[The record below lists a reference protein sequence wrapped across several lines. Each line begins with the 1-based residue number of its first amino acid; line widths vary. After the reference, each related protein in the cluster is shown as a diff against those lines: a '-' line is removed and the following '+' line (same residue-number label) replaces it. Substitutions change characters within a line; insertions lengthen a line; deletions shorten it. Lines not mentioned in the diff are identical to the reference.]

1 MDVESISWHPGFA
14 EGLRETY
21 IKYSDGLEFKDEFQ
35 LAKEPLRIDVVIV
48 KKRPDLIVDTDTGRI
63 FRGHNIF
70 EYKSP
75 GDYASVSDFQKSCAY
90 VWLYSVESK
99 ADISDITLSFVVT
112 SHPKAL
118 LNYCTEHLSYAVEEK
133 YPGIYYVT
141 GGVVP
146 IQVIVSP
153 KLSGEEALWLGS
165 LRADLNASDMEKL
178 LRVSIERTVY
188 KRRPTFL
195 NVILAA
201 NPNILQEVREM
212 IMTQGLR
219 EALIDLGLAAEWER
233 QGIEQGKIEDA
244 LAMINE
250 GLSIELAA
258 KITGIPAE
266 RLECLLLSGTGNEE

>member
-1 MDVESISWHPGFA
+1 MDNEPISWHPGFA
-14 EGLRETY
+14 EGLRENY
-21 IKYSDGLEFKDEFQ
+21 IKYSDGLEFNSEFQ
-35 LAKEPLRIDVVIV
+35 LAKEPLRIDILVI
-48 KKRPDLIVDTDTGRI
+48 KKRPELVVDTGTGRI

-90 VWLYSVESK
+90 VWLYAVESK
-99 ADISDITLSFVVT
+99 ADILDITLSFVVA

-118 LNYCTEHLSYAVEEK
+118 LGYCTERLGYAVEEK
-133 YPGIYYVT
+133 YPGIHYVT

-153 KLSGEEALWLGS
+153 KLGGEEAIWLGS

-178 LRVSIERTVY
+178 LRVSMERTVY
-188 KRRPTFL
+188 KRRPAFL

-201 NPNILQEVREM
+201 NPKTLREVREM

-219 EALIDLGLAAEWER
+219 EALIDLGLAAEWEK
-233 QGIEQGKIEDA
+233 QG
-244 LAMINE
+244 
-250 GLSIELAA
+250 
-258 KITGIPAE
+258 
-266 RLECLLLSGTGNEE
+266 